1 MEQKVITLTMPQ
13 SLWETANQKA
23 KEHTL
28 SMNAWIR
35 QLIIESVAKEK
46 HHADSQ

>member
-13 SLWETANQKA
+13 SLWEAASQKA
-23 KEHTL
+23 RENTL

-35 QLIIESVAKEK
+35 QLIIENIAKEK
-46 HHADSQ
+46 QEER